1 MTKSK
6 TGVKASKSA
15 PTPKQSGVIRQTKEW
30 AKVVSQMEDGKSI
43 EIRLPEH
50 FNGSI
55 RHPINAF
62 MAAMK
67 RKYRKTYRIYA
78 RNGTIYALPKDT

>member
-1 MTKSK
+1 
-6 TGVKASKSA
+6 
-15 PTPKQSGVIRQTKEW
+15 
-30 AKVVSQMEDGKSI
+30 VVSQMEEGKSI
-43 EIRLPEH
+43 EIRLPE
-50 FNGSI
+50 SMSAAI

-78 RNGTIYALPKDT
+78 RDKVIYALPKDT